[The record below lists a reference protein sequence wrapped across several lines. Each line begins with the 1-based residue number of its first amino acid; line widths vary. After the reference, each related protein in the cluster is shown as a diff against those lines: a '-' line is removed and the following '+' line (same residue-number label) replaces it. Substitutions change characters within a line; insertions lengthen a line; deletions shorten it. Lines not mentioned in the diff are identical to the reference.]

1 MRAGN
6 PFKDLLSESNKFIYW
21 FKGDC
26 PYTVKF
32 YGALFAEGFIWIL
45 SECMDSPL
53 DKFYLKAKS
62 LNLKLP
68 EIILSKVAF
77 SVLSALEYL
86 KRKNIMHRDVK
97 PSNILINRD
106 CTIKLCD
113 FGISGFINN
122 SVCLTVTGCCPYMAP
137 EKIMHTDPDRN
148 EGYTIK
154 SDIWSLGISLYE
166 TANFKHPV

>member
-1 MRAGN
+1 
-6 PFKDLLSESNKFIYW
+6 
-21 FKGDC
+21 
-26 PYTVKF
+26 
-32 YGALFAEGFIWIL
+32 
-45 SECMDSPL
+45 MDSPL

-113 FGISGFINN
+113 FGFSGTMDD
-122 SVCLTVTGCCPYMAP
+122 SVCIVFTGFCPYTAP
-137 EKIMHTDPDRN
+137 EKIMDNVNSPNAERRLTMN
-148 EGYTIK
+148 MFFTK
-154 SDIWSLGISLYE
+154 KLQMQ
-166 TANFKHPV
+166 